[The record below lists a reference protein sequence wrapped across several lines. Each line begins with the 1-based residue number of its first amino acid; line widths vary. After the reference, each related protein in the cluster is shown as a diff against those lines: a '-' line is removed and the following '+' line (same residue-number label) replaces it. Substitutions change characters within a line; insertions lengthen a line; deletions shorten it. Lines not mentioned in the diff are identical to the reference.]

1 MLTFYE
7 YPKCSTCRKAKAELT
22 ALDVD
27 FNDIN
32 LKETPPSAEML
43 KQLMTNSGL
52 PLKSFFNTS
61 GMSYRALG
69 LKDKL
74 QQLTIDEA
82 VDLLSSDGML
92 IKRPLLIKDD
102 QLLQVGYRT
111 NYKDLG
117 I

>member
-22 ALDVD
+22 ALGAD
-27 FNDIN
+27 FKDIN

-43 KQLMTNSGL
+43 KQLMISSGL

-74 QQLTIDEA
+74 PQLTIDEA
-82 VDLLSSDGML
+82 LDLLSSDGML

-111 NYKDLG
+111 NYKNLG